1 MKNDTVGSLPQTVR
15 YIKNGQGG
23 AWWPSAK
30 ENLQLHLGWKDTP
43 DHLIKSGNLKSIE
56 PLLRAAF
63 SNQGAATRDLNQ
75 LSYALVSPSQHIW
88 VTVEQGFLWWC
99 TVNDEPVIN
108 PNGESSDEGH
118 FWLTCALPWRNTAL
132 NGKLLAV
139 SDLPGGLTMTSAFRS
154 TICVPR
160 EAAAIRR
167 TILGEVDQDAVQ
179 ASEKRVA
186 YEQSLEKLIRRLTA
200 KDFELL
206 VDLILA
212 RTGWVRTSFVGK
224 TKEGVDIEAE
234 NIAANELAFVQ
245 VKSSTDQATLID
257 YIRKYEERRENYDR
271 MIMAVH
277 SPRDS
282 MKVPDTAIGVQL
294 WTCETIAK
302 LSVRLGLGAWIES
315 QLA

>member
-1 MKNDTVGSLPQTVR
+1 MKSDRALKLPQEVL
-15 YIKNGQGG
+15 YVKNGRGG
-23 AWWPSAK
+23 TWWSSAK
-30 ENLQLHLGWKDTP
+30 ENNQLHLGWKETP
-43 DHLIKSGNLKSIE
+43 ANLIKSRDLKAIE
-56 PLLRAAF
+56 PQLRAAF
-63 SNQGAATRDLNQ
+63 DNQGAATRDLNQ
-75 LSYALVSPSQHIW
+75 LSYALASPSHYIW

-108 PNGESSDEGH
+108 PKGESSHEGN

-167 TILGEVDQDAVQ
+167 TILGEVDKDAVQ
-179 ASEKRVA
+179 ASEIRVA
-186 YEQSLEKLIRRLTA
+186 YEKSLEKLIQRLTA

-224 TKEGVDIEAE
+224 NREGVDIEAE

-245 VKSSTDQATLID
+245 VKSSANQATLID
-257 YIRKYEERRENYDR
+257 YIHRYEQRGENYDR

-277 SPRDS
+277 SPQDS
-282 MKVPDTAIGVQL
+282 MKVPDTATGVQL
-294 WTCETIAK
+294 WTCEAIAK